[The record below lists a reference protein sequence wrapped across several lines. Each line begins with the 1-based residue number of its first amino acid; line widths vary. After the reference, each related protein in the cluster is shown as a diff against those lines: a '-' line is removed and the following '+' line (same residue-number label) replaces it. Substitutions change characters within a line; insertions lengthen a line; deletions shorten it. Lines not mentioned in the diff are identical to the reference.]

1 MWCFSAPS
9 GTAEG
14 IVKDLCIAGTGLKA
28 DQLLFCT
35 YRSCLNI
42 RSKTGLQSVW
52 TTYRLLF
59 CSWNINYHKVTNKN
73 KRYEF
78 RRLYHDKQLFSNS
91 MKPCENMTERNPYNE
106 DLAPD
111 HADTLRMGRAH
122 MNAWKK
128 TCIGKTFQTMSKHI
142 WALIPLHKRKVCVD
156 LRCQCWDFCPFIE
169 KPSLAAVY
177 VLN

>member
-1 MWCFSAPS
+1 MPLQGRQRGLWRISASQELGSRQISSYSAHTGHVSISDVKRDFSQC
-9 GTAEG
+9 EQ
-14 IVKDLCIAGTGLKA
+14 LTG
-28 DQLLFCT
+28 QM
-35 YRSCLNI
+35 
-42 RSKTGLQSVW
+42 
-52 TTYRLLF
+52 F

-73 KRYEF
+73 KQYEF

-91 MKPCENMTERNPYNE
+91 MKPCENMTERNPYSE